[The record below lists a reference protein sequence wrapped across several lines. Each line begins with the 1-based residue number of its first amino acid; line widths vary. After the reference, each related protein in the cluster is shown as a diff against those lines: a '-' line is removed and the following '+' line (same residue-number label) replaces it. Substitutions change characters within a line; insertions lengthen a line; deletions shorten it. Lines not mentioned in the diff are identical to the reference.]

1 MATPEMRLNT
11 VTQLPAQRRVAALRR
26 RSALR
31 LLDVERS
38 EDIFPVLLEEIAA
51 LGFRRAVIATLD
63 AETGEIAPAES
74 VNAGKHFLQQFQTT
88 VYASESPLV
97 GVLQSMQP

>member
-1 MATPEMRLNT
+1 MATPEMRVNSAS
-11 VTQLPAQRRVAALRR
+11 QLPAQRRMAALRR

-38 EDIFPVLLEEIAA
+38 EDIFPVLLEEIVA

-63 AETGEIAPAES
+63 ADSGEITPAES
-74 VNAGKHFLQQFQTT
+74 VNAGKQFLQQFQTS

-97 GVLQSMQP
+97 GVLQSM